1 MEGEGE
7 KPGLQAALQD
17 AVDTSEPPAPAAE
30 QSTLPLDLPDELL
43 AIAAGIDR
51 DKMAMTPRRR
61 AGRPPGAKNRRTGA
75 WSEFLLTRG
84 SSPLM
89 VLQDIYSLPVEEL
102 AQRLNCDRIDA
113 LKLQISC
120 AKELAPYVHQKMPV
134 AVEVDENRVVR
145 LVLAEGGDFD
155 AAAITDDSLSITAIE
170 GDFETVEDQQ
180 VSSGDPA
187 ELDSKELDS

>member
-7 KPGLQAALQD
+7 KVGLNAALQD
-17 AVDTSEPPAPAAE
+17 TVDTTEPPAPAAE
-30 QSTLPLDLPDELL
+30 QSALPLDLPDELL
-43 AIAAGIDR
+43 AVAAGIDR
-51 DKMAMTPRRR
+51 DLAMAPRRR

-75 WSEFLLTRG
+75 WSEFLLKRG

-102 AQRLNCDRIDA
+102 ARRLNCDRIDA

-120 AKELAPYVHQKMPV
+120 AKELAPYIHQKMPV
-134 AVEVDENRVVR
+134 AVEVDENKVVR

-155 AAAITDDSLSITAIE
+155 GAAIADDGLQITAIE
-170 GDFETVEDQQ
+170 GDFETVENQQ
-180 VSSGDPA
+180 VSTQDPGKLDSR
-187 ELDSKELDS
+187 ELDK